1 MNNHFEQECQALA
14 EKIIKQ
20 QEVMNT
26 ILTKNNKLN
35 IIPHK
40 DLEDLKD
47 CYQKNDILL
56 HKLQSK
62 EFEIAIVGL
71 EKAGKSTFANALIE
85 SNILPSAPE
94 RCTFTSTRLIHGND
108 EAKVTFY
115 TEHEFNDIF
124 INLLKEINYP
134 IDNTTSFHNLSV
146 SQFERYFENLEQKD
160 NQLYKNHV
168 GKTDEEIKD
177 ILKYRKELTL
187 TGETKGFN
195 GNQLEGEEFQ
205 SYIRGQKRQNESSGL
220 SETNTARPRSV
231 KKIEIASS
239 KLKQLSTAIIYDV
252 PGFDSP
258 TKIHIRQ
265 TEERLKNA
273 DAIIMVTNVGRNP
286 SIVGTSLSVIN
297 KNTDEDGIHLRDKLF
312 VFGNQLD
319 TANSEEQA
327 QGNEK
332 ILKAD
337 VEKYKI
343 GTASRVFVGSALKYL
358 TEKNIAK
365 DKYHENYAIDSG
377 IDAIR
382 TSLIN
387 YYETERFEVLKRRI
401 DKNHQSLLSFFEK
414 IIKHSE
420 NTFANDNPPSKES
433 EKNLITREES
443 KRIEKSIKE
452 ELEKFKYEL
461 KIEIFDKS
469 LFSKKFAED
478 IQSGDFFTKVTEYD
492 IEKAEISCS
501 ESITN
506 NLEIERINNKLRESL
521 HKKFLQDF
529 CWLIKNL
536 TNEKSKEIEI
546 RLLRIFTN
554 AVMGHQAN
562 HDTSQIVET
571 QSKKVIQKI
580 TGDIAHNDD
589 RFDYLIERFSRN
601 IFDILMAYPLGG
613 NDRLQKFNSA
623 EQEFKY
629 LDSFFNKGNGELIN
643 IILTQNK
650 SPLVDSTKN
659 LESVVH
665 QLYSAAK
672 SLSSSSARAKQT
684 TLDLEKMKHL
694 FKGNVVLGAITA
706 VEILKDVKTSKT
718 KTNVLNEI
726 NQDIDN
732 LILILQQAVIPAI
745 NLELA
750 FLNGVDKQIK
760 RLINSTQDTDSE
772 HARLFNRFI
781 ANIIPVTKKSEIDN
795 INERIELHQLRI
807 KLLDDIKNFK

>member
-26 ILTKNNKLN
+26 ILEKNDKLN

-40 DLEDLKD
+40 DLESLKAIAK
-47 CYQKNDILL
+47 KNDILL

-94 RCTFTSTRLIHGND
+94 RCTFTSTRLIHGDD

-134 IDNTTSFHNLSV
+134 TDNTTGFHNLSV
-146 SQFERYFENLEQKD
+146 SQFERYFENLEQTD

-187 TGETKGFN
+187 TGETKNFN
-195 GNQLEGEEFQ
+195 GNQLKGEEFQ

-387 YYETERFEVLKRRI
+387 YYETERFEVLKRKI
-401 DKNHQSLLSFFEK
+401 DTNNKLLLSIFEQV
-414 IIKHSE
+414 IKHSE
-420 NTFANDNPPSKES
+420 DTITNNDLSEES

-461 KIEIFDKS
+461 KTEIFDES

-546 RLLRIFTN
+546 RLLTIFTN

-650 SPLVDSTKN
+650 SSLVDSAKN
-659 LESVVH
+659 LNDIAN
-665 QLYSAAK
+665 QLY
-672 SLSSSSARAKQT
+672 LIAKQT
-684 TLDLEKMKHL
+684 SSNLTSQKAMSNLEKMRHVL
-694 FKGNVVLGAITA
+694 KGDVVLGAIAA
-706 VEILKDVKTSKT
+706 VEILQDVKSSKT
-718 KTNVLNEI
+718 KTDVLNEI

>member
-26 ILTKNNKLN
+26 ILEKNDKLN

-40 DLEDLKD
+40 DLESLKAIAK
-47 CYQKNDILL
+47 KNDILL

-94 RCTFTSTRLIHGND
+94 RCTFTSTRLIHGDD

-134 IDNTTSFHNLSV
+134 TDNTTGFHNLSV
-146 SQFERYFENLEQKD
+146 PEFERYFENLEQKD

-387 YYETERFEVLKRRI
+387 YYETERFEILKRKI
-401 DKNHQSLLSFFEK
+401 DTNNKLLLSIFEQV
-414 IIKHSE
+414 IKHSE
-420 NTFANDNPPSKES
+420 DTIANNDLSEES

-461 KIEIFDKS
+461 KTEIFDES

-601 IFDILMAYPLGG
+601 IFDILMAYPLGR

-623 EQEFKY
+623 KQEFKY

-650 SPLVDSTKN
+650 SSLVDSAKN
-659 LESVVH
+659 LNDIAN
-665 QLYSAAK
+665 QLY
-672 SLSSSSARAKQT
+672 LIAKQT
-684 TLDLEKMKHL
+684 SSNLASQKAMSDLEKMRHVL
-694 FKGNVVLGAITA
+694 KGDVVLGAITEQEISQD
-706 VEILKDVKTSKT
+706 VESSKT
-718 KTNVLNEI
+718 KTDVLNEI